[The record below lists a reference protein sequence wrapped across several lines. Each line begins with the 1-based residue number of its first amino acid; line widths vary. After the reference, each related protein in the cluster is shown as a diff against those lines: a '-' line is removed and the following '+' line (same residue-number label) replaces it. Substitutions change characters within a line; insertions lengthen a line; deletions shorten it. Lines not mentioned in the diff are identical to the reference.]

1 MPGRDRKSCKNKFK
15 TEDKKNHARINY
27 CLNNRIPVGGS
38 PRTISNSTSN
48 SSILDMKT
56 LERMTGKDF
65 SGPVPEIRA
74 PPPPVIQL
82 EPSQERGG
90 AEEMASRATLMKQVK
105 KRGRS
110 RTAGIPEERAVI
122 VGDIDNVS
130 L

>member
-1 MPGRDRKSCKNKFK
+1 
-15 TEDKKNHARINY
+15 
-27 CLNNRIPVGGS
+27 
-38 PRTISNSTSN
+38 
-48 SSILDMKT
+48 MKT

-82 EPSQERGG
+82 EPPQEQGS
-90 AEEMASRATLMKQVK
+90 AEEITSRAALTKQVK

-110 RTAGIPEERAVI
+110 RTAGIPEQGVVI
-122 VGDIDNVS
+122 VGDIDSVS

>member
-1 MPGRDRKSCKNKFK
+1 
-15 TEDKKNHARINY
+15 
-27 CLNNRIPVGGS
+27 
-38 PRTISNSTSN
+38 
-48 SSILDMKT
+48 MKT

-82 EPSQERGG
+82 EPSQERGS
-90 AEEMASRATLMKQVK
+90 AEEMTSRATLMKQVK

-110 RTAGIPEERAVI
+110 RTAGIPEEGAVI